1 MKGFSPNLT
10 MLFADRP
17 FLERFA
23 AARDAGF
30 DAVEFQF
37 PYAESPESVQS
48 AARDANLSVVL
59 FNVPAGRWDQGERGI
74 AILPDR
80 RREFREGVD
89 RAVEYARALGCARL
103 NCLAGIRPSGLSWDE
118 AFATLVE
125 NVSYASGRLAE
136 EGIRLLVEPC
146 NPVDI
151 PGFFVDSLDV
161 WRRLDAAANVPNLH
175 LQYDFY
181 HVQRMQG
188 ELLGAFAALQPR
200 IAHVQVADNPGR
212 HEPGTGEICYP
223 NVFAKLEALGYDGH
237 IGLEYIPSGRTEDS
251 FGWMS

>member
-1 MKGFSPNLT
+1 MKGFVPNLT

-23 AARDAGF
+23 AARNAGF
-30 DAVEFQF
+30 SAVEFQL
-37 PYAESPESVQS
+37 PYGESLGAVQS
-48 AARDANLSVVL
+48 AAREANLSVVL

-74 AILPDR
+74 AVLPDR
-80 RREFREGVD
+80 RREFRDGIEQ
-89 RAVEYARALGCARL
+89 ALEYSRALGCAQL
-103 NCLAGIRPSGLSWDE
+103 NCLAGIRPAELAWDE

-125 NVSYASGRLAE
+125 NVSFAARRLAE
-136 EGIRLLVEPC
+136 EGVRLLVEPC
-146 NPVDI
+146 NAVDI

-161 WRRLDAAANVPNLH
+161 WRRLDEAATVSNLY

-188 ELLGAFAALQPR
+188 ELLGSFQALQPR
-200 IAHVQVADNPGR
+200 IAHVQIADNPGR

-223 NVFAKLEALGYDGH
+223 NIFRRLEALGYDGH
-237 IGLEYIPSGRTEDS
+237 IGLEYVPSGKTEDS